1 MKDVKTINIGNMNHI
16 RAEKILDHII
26 QYGIYKDFP
35 EPSLIEKV
43 RYYSFEFVIAAI
55 IAIYFN
61 SGSIA
66 ILLNKL

>member
-1 MKDVKTINIGNMNHI
+1 MKKNIETIDIGNMHHI
-16 RAEKILDHII
+16 RAKKIIDHII
-26 QYGIYKDFP
+26 QHGVVKDFP

-61 SGSIA
+61 LNSIA
-66 ILLNKL
+66 ILLKQ